1 MTDVFEQSDLQRL
14 QNALN
19 EANGELNKQKIKEAD
34 IEKKD
39 DQYNERLSTLTE
51 PFAQELLRKPI
62 EDAPK
67 AVISGAKKAIGK
79 GLNYVKGEAEKQV
92 DKRVAQLSERLG
104 VPDLGEAGRSLLSG
118 DFGSF
123 LPKSS
128 SLDQVAGKARAT
140 LSSFNE
146 DGLSAINRARASGG
160 NAPLRTSDEPTEVD
174 AFTGKPVTPVVSKKK
189 PLFDIAEDDDWTSDL
204 YDKPIT
210 HTSRLFEDRPSV
222 RLPDTPAPPSLRA
235 SEALPK
241 TSSLESFLPL
251 DKAKTDLG
259 SVDFKFKRPV
269 QPRVQP
275 KPATAV
281 EGDTSVL
288 DQLAPMREAMKT
300 PNAPLAQRNS
310 AVSDLLAGTDEA
322 PPAPAPKPTLS
333 AVGGT
338 QTEPLTDGQA
348 TDDAAKALQGGA
360 KRVVS
365 RDVTGAAE
373 KAAAEKAAAKTA
385 EKGVGSDIAE
395 GLAGAAEGEAEAQG
409 GLDPVSDIIAL
420 VAGLGTLFGGEFGK
434 HHTITPEEVPTIA
447 SSQKGVY

>member
-14 QNALN
+14 QNAMN
-19 EANGELNKQKIKEAD
+19 EANGELNKQKIKEED

-51 PFAQELLRKPI
+51 PFAQEFLRKPV
-62 EDAPK
+62 EDIPK
-67 AVISGAKKAIGK
+67 GLASGAKKAIGK
-79 GLNYVKGEAEKQV
+79 GLNYVKREAEKQV
-92 DKRVAQLSERLG
+92 DTRVAQLSERLG

-140 LSSFNE
+140 LSSFDK
-146 DGLSAINRARASGG
+146 DGLSALNRARASGG
-160 NAPLRTSDEPTEVD
+160 QSLFSASDEPTEVD

-204 YDKPIT
+204 YNKPIT
-210 HTSRLFEDRPSV
+210 HTARLFEDRPSV

-241 TSSLESFLPL
+241 TSSLESILPL
-251 DKAKTDLG
+251 DQAKADLG
-259 SVDFKFKRPV
+259 SVDFKFKRQV

-322 PPAPAPKPTLS
+322 PPAPAPKPTLPRKPPVAEPVLS
-333 AVGGT
+333 EGDASEEALAGT
-338 QTEPLTDGQA
+338 SKRVLSKDISKPLTALQKSAGGLEDEAGA
-348 TDDAAKALQGGA
+348 GAKALITAGETDAELGGPENIIG
-360 KRVVS
+360 
-365 RDVTGAAE
+365 DVISG
-373 KAAAEKAAAKTA
+373 
-385 EKGVGSDIAE
+385 IA
-395 GLAGAAEGEAEAQG
+395 GLA
-409 GLDPVSDIIAL
+409 
-420 VAGLGTLFGGEFGK
+420 TLFGGEFGK
-434 HHTITPEEVPTIA
+434 HHTTTPVEVPTIA